1 MKFRELLARNQAYL
15 SPAVFNPLSAKL
27 AEQAGFQLLYL
38 SGGALG
44 YIKCCLEANLSLPDV
59 IQTGIEMRAV
69 CDLPLIMD
77 GICGWGDPMHV
88 GFTVKMAE
96 TAGFCAIEI
105 EDQLLPKRAHHHAG
119 IEHMIP
125 RELMAAKVREA
136 VRARKN
142 LEFVIIAR
150 TNGVR
155 SSNIDDAL
163 RRSEAYRE
171 AGADMLFIIPRT
183 PEEARFIATR
193 LPPPLMFSL
202 QSDDVKS
209 FGMTLDELGQL
220 GYRVLT
226 VNRVLTVTTPA
237 LAFHRAMQQT
247 YHALAGGQPNP
258 VLAGTTRKAEQAA
271 LHDTLGLEALLEI
284 ERATVER

>member
-1 MKFRELLARNQAYL
+1 MKFHEMLARKQAYL

-27 AEQAGFQLLYL
+27 AEQAGFQMLYL
-38 SGGALG
+38 SGGVLG
-44 YIKCCLEANLSLPDV
+44 YIKCFLEANLSLTDV
-59 IQTGIEMRAV
+59 IQTGVEIRAA
-69 CDLPLIMD
+69 CELPLIMD

-88 GFTVKMAE
+88 GFTVKTAE
-96 TAGFCAIEI
+96 AAGFCAIEI
-105 EDQLLPKRAHHHAG
+105 EDQLLPKRAHHHVG
-119 IEHMIP
+119 VEHMIP
-125 RELMAAKVREA
+125 QALMVAKVREA

-142 LEFVIIAR
+142 PEFVIIAR

-155 SSNIDDAL
+155 SSNMDDAL

-183 PEEARFIATR
+183 PEEARFIATH

-220 GYRVLT
+220 GYRVVT
-226 VNRVLTVTTPA
+226 ITTPA

-247 YHALAGGQPNP
+247 YRALASGQPNP
-258 VLAGTTRKAEQAA
+258 VLEGTTRKAEQTA

>member
-1 MKFRELLARNQAYL
+1 MKFRELLAGKQGYL
-15 SPAVFNPLSAKL
+15 APAVFNPLCAKL
-27 AEQAGFQLLYL
+27 AAQAGFQMLYL

-44 YIKCCLEANLSLPDV
+44 YIKCSLEANLSLTDV
-59 IQTGIEMRAV
+59 IQTGVEIRAA
-69 CDLPLIMD
+69 CQLPLIMD
-77 GICGWGDPMHV
+77 GVCGWGDPMHV

-96 TAGFCAIEI
+96 AAGFCAIEI

-119 IEHMIP
+119 IEHMIAP
-125 RELMAAKVREA
+125 ELMAAKVREA
-136 VRARKN
+136 ARARIN
-142 LEFVIIAR
+142 PDFVIIAR

-155 SSNIDDAL
+155 SSSMDDAL
-163 RRSEAYRE
+163 RRAEAYRK

-183 PEEARFIATR
+183 PEEARFIAAR

-202 QSDDVKS
+202 QGDDVQS
-209 FGMTLDELGQL
+209 FGMSLDEMGEL

-226 VNRVLTVTTPA
+226 ITTPT

-247 YHALAGGQPNP
+247 YRALASGRPNP
-258 VLAGTTRKAEQAA
+258 ALAGTTRKAEQAA

>member
-1 MKFRELLARNQAYL
+1 MKFRELLAGKQGYL
-15 SPAVFNPLSAKL
+15 APAVFNPLCAQL
-27 AEQAGFQLLYL
+27 AEQAGFQMLYL

-44 YIKCCLEANLSLPDV
+44 YIKCSLEANLSLTDV
-59 IQTGIEMRAV
+59 IQAGVEIRAA
-69 CDLPLIMD
+69 CQLPLIMD
-77 GICGWGDPMHV
+77 GVCGWGDPMHV

-96 TAGFCAIEI
+96 AAGFCAIEI

-119 IEHMIP
+119 IEHMIAP
-125 RELMAAKVREA
+125 ELMAAKVREA
-136 VRARKN
+136 ARARIN
-142 LEFVIIAR
+142 PDFVIIAR

-155 SSNIDDAL
+155 SSSMDDAL
-163 RRSEAYRE
+163 RRAEAYHS

-183 PEEARFIATR
+183 PEEARFIAAR

-202 QSDDVKS
+202 QGDDVQS
-209 FGMTLDELGQL
+209 FGMTLDEMGKL

-226 VNRVLTVTTPA
+226 ITTPT

-247 YHALAGGQPNP
+247 YRALASGQPNP
-258 VLAGTTRKAEQAA
+258 ALAGTTRKAEQAA
-271 LHDTLGLEALLEI
+271 LHETLGLEALLEI

>member
-1 MKFRELLARNQAYL
+1 MKFREMLARNQAYL
-15 SPAVFNPLSAKL
+15 APAVFNPLSAKL
-27 AEQAGFQLLYL
+27 AEQAGFQVLYL

-44 YIKCCLEANLSLPDV
+44 YVKCCLEANLSLPDV
-59 IQTGIEMRAV
+59 IHTGVEIKAACE
-69 CDLPLIMD
+69 LPLIMD

-96 TAGFCAIEI
+96 AAGFCAIEI

-125 RELMAAKVREA
+125 QELMAAKVREA
-136 VRARKN
+136 VRARKDPD
-142 LEFVIIAR
+142 FVIIAR

-155 SSNIDDAL
+155 SSNMDDAL
-163 RRSEAYRE
+163 RRAEAYE
-171 AGADMLFIIPRT
+171 KAGADMLFIAPRT
-183 PEEARFIATR
+183 PEEARFVAQR
-193 LPPPLMFSL
+193 LPPRLMFSL
-202 QSDDVKS
+202 QSDDVQS
-209 FGMTLDELGQL
+209 FGMTLQEMGDL

-226 VNRVLTVTTPA
+226 ITTPA
-237 LAFHRAMQQT
+237 LAFHRAMQET
-247 YHALAGGQPNP
+247 YRALARGQPNP